1 MIVSLLV
8 SVISPVSSVAA
19 KDRQRRRRAAPT
31 ALSLRVPGPSTGRSG
46 LLDGRILTLHGQIEG
61 RRSPLAM
68 TSAVLRALKRG
79 VFAGTVKTD
88 TDDRGNRVSWTA
100 GGVPLTSLPTNASL
114 MPYNCHVA
122 DRLPGD
128 PASIYRFTVLTIRF

>member
-1 MIVSLLV
+1 LIGSLLV
-8 SVISPVSSVAA
+8 SLLSPVPSVAA
-19 KDRQRRRRAAPT
+19 KDRQRHRHAVPT
-31 ALSLRVPGPSTGRSG
+31 ALSLRVPSPRAGRSG
-46 LLDGRILTLHGQIEG
+46 LLDGRMLMLHGPVED

-68 TSAVLRALKRG
+68 TSAVIRALKRG
-79 VFAGTVKTD
+79 VFAGTMKTD
-88 TDDRGNRVSWTA
+88 TDDRANRLFWTA
-100 GGVPLTSLPTNASL
+100 GGVPLTSLPTNSSL